1 MSNYNVLI
9 RKYYE
14 NDYFFYYSKNEVLKA
29 FAARVK
35 HAIELVNQNDELEKV
50 GAYNYLHTISSNEI
64 LSVLKLDQSYEES
77 FQDII
82 GRKHSNLFIKENI
95 KKKNIDSLLY
105 IGPSAKLEDINLSN
119 YSHICLN
126 KPISMNISKKKNIIL
141 ITNNIFSSRKSQAIF
156 DWCGKYINTKLYSP
170 RKLGIDNENNTAYNQ
185 IPFYPFRSG
194 LMGFQRSLHILFNN
208 YDIKKIHVI
217 GFDFSL
223 SEKPYKSF
231 YPSLFKE
238 EGYNNITHNLHDSY
252 KKHDFLLNYQYA
264 KKIIIQYKGEFS
276 GSVLPFLSM
285 DLRYVLDL
293 FSAKVVDYK

>member
-95 KKKNIDSLLY
+95 KKKI
-105 IGPSAKLEDINLSN
+105 
-119 YSHICLN
+119 
-126 KPISMNISKKKNIIL
+126 
-141 ITNNIFSSRKSQAIF
+141 
-156 DWCGKYINTKLYSP
+156 
-170 RKLGIDNENNTAYNQ
+170 
-185 IPFYPFRSG
+185 
-194 LMGFQRSLHILFNN
+194 
-208 YDIKKIHVI
+208 
-217 GFDFSL
+217 
-223 SEKPYKSF
+223 
-231 YPSLFKE
+231 
-238 EGYNNITHNLHDSY
+238 
-252 KKHDFLLNYQYA
+252 
-264 KKIIIQYKGEFS
+264 
-276 GSVLPFLSM
+276 
-285 DLRYVLDL
+285 
-293 FSAKVVDYK
+293 